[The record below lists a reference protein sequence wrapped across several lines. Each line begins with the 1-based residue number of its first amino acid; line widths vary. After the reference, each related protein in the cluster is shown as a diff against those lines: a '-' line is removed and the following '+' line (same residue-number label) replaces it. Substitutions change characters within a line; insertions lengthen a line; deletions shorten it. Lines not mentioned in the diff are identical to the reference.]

1 MRCVEL
7 VAARYPLVRATC
19 RFRILLPR
27 YRSQYWCKPKV
38 GRVRYRFS
46 SSQEPTA
53 SGTSVGRRWDVELAM
68 KEGLSGEVWPRQGF
82 LSQ

>member
-1 MRCVEL
+1 M
-7 VAARYPLVRATC
+7 VAARYPLVRARC
-19 RFRILLPR
+19 RFRSLSPR

-53 SGTSVGRRWDVELAM
+53 SGTSVGRRWDEELAM
-68 KEGLSGEVWPRQGF
+68 KEGLMVRFGPGRDF
-82 LSQ
+82 CHR